1 MKELTSML
9 PSIGNLTVHQS
20 HLCRLECIM
29 NTACGSW
36 SQYQESCTL
45 YPITLSFDTRIRLKC
60 FHVPRSALLG
70 PPWVRWALC
79 KRNKS
84 SWKCNVRYRTILNE
98 KYMDLR
104 TGRPTV
110 DASSYCWNFYT
121 FYNFYWTI
129 NYNKLIKLFIYTK
142 CVYLN
147 TGGIIYSI
155 HG

>member
-60 FHVPRSALLG
+60 FHVPLFSPYKDSLG
-70 PPWVRWALC
+70 SDELFV
-79 KRNKS
+79 
-84 SWKCNVRYRTILNE
+84 NE
-98 KYMDLR
+98 TSPLENA
-104 TGRPTV
+104 T
-110 DASSYCWNFYT
+110 S
-121 FYNFYWTI
+121 
-129 NYNKLIKLFIYTK
+129 
-142 CVYLN
+142 
-147 TGGIIYSI
+147 GIERF
-155 HG
+155 